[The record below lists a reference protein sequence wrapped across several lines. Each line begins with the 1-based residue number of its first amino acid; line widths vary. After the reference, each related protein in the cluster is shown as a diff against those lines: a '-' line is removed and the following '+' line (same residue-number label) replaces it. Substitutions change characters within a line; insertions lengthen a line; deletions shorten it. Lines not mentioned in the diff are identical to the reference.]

1 MGYKV
6 IGVIGVIVELGR
18 TNRICMFTWD
28 GTFDF
33 RP

>member
-1 MGYKV
+1 MGLMGYKV
-6 IGVIGVIVELGR
+6 IGIKGR
-18 TNRICMFTWD
+18 TNRIYMFTWD

>member
-1 MGYKV
+1 MGLMGYK
-6 IGVIGVIVELGR
+6 VIGVIVELGR
-18 TNRICMFTWD
+18 TNRICLFTWD

>member
-1 MGYKV
+1 MGLMGYKV
-6 IGVIGVIVELGR
+6 IGIKGR